1 MRAQIAIILALTN
14 PISRIFTPDCT
25 PGNEHRT
32 SSIASSSMIARARVT
47 KKKNVCVKDSLVGIA
62 RKIVGEKG
70 RLLARVFDSLNI

>member
-14 PISRIFTPDCT
+14 LISRIFTPDRT

-32 SSIASSSMIARARVT
+32 IQYCQQFDDCSCHQKRHL
-47 KKKNVCVKDSLVGIA
+47 CEDSLVGIA
-62 RKIVGEKG
+62 RKIVREKG